1 MATISTCWGGSLGTS
16 GNCFDPPTYNQD
28 PCLSPKGW
36 TPEIIS
42 IFIWNIMKAASYN
55 DQKVMMDDPSK
66 LSKKADNEPVAEPEP
81 ESSLVEKLKMK
92 KMVAKKTPTV
102 QYYYPEVWFLNLKN
116 NLLSHMLSSFLK
128 VYLPMVQYPNLH
140 PPMVLYG

>member
-1 MATISTCWGGSLGTS
+1 
-16 GNCFDPPTYNQD
+16 
-28 PCLSPKGW
+28 
-36 TPEIIS
+36 
-42 IFIWNIMKAASYN
+42 MKAASYN

-102 QYYYPEVWFLNLKN
+102 QYYYPEV
-116 NLLSHMLSSFLK
+116 
-128 VYLPMVQYPNLH
+128 
-140 PPMVLYG
+140 